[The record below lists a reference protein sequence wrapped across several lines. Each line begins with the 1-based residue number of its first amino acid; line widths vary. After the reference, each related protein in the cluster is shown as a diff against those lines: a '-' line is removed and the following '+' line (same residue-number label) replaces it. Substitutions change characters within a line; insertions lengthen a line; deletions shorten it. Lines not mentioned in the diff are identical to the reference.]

1 MPQLRVAPTAD
12 ACTPACIHCCKRKE
26 LTNENSQTNYLG
38 TEYLTMNREVGT
50 ATHVKWLTVYDYNAT
65 EQHSFCNLGTSTT
78 RPSSSTVL
86 LRNSSLLQGW
96 LNYKLHIRHTRVC
109 LMWTIHNAL
118 PYDILR
124 FIALNGPMPP
134 QRTLPTVRFQST

>member
-1 MPQLRVAPTAD
+1 
-12 ACTPACIHCCKRKE
+12 
-26 LTNENSQTNYLG
+26 
-38 TEYLTMNREVGT
+38 MNREVGT

-96 LNYKLHIRHTRVC
+96 LNYKLHIRHTRMSYVDYTRC
-109 LMWTIHNAL
+109 
-118 PYDILR
+118 
-124 FIALNGPMPP
+124 IAI
-134 QRTLPTVRFQST
+134 